1 MSETISTVR
10 KLSCLREYV
19 AAALALIILATT
31 VILILLSLKYTDNSE
46 SFSRANELLETLI
59 PLLTF
64 VLGYYFNKT
73 STEPR
78 AEKAEETARTAAVDA
93 LQAIEARTRADLD
106 AQMAKDKTRDVKSA
120 LAELGQ
126 TTEKYLSRVSSPT
139 PSTLTLSG
147 EQDQTESEE
156 KLRLELRAA
165 LLHAKRHIT
174 RDA

>member
-1 MSETISTVR
+1 MPETISTDR
-10 KLSCLREYV
+10 TLSRIREYV
-19 AAALALIILATT
+19 TAALALIMLATT
-31 VILILLSLKYTDNSE
+31 GILILSSLKYINNSE
-46 SFSRANELLETLI
+46 SFSRVTDLLKTVI

-64 VLGYYFNKT
+64 VFGYYFNKT

-78 AEKAEETARTAAVDA
+78 AEKAEETARAADDDA
-93 LQAIEARTRADLD
+93 RKANEARARADSD
-106 AQMAKDKTRDVKSA
+106 AQMAKDETRDVKSA

-126 TTEKYLSRVSSPT
+126 TTEKYLSRVSSPM
-139 PSTLTLSG
+139 PNTLSG

>member
-1 MSETISTVR
+1 LSETISTDR
-10 KLSCLREYV
+10 KLSRIREYV

-78 AEKAEETARTAAVDA
+78 AEKAEETARAANDDA
-93 LQAIEARTRADLD
+93 RKANEAKARADSD
-106 AQMAKDKTRDVKSA
+106 AQMSKDETRDVKSA

-126 TTEKYLSRVSSPT
+126 TTEKYLSRVSSPR
-139 PSTLTLSG
+139 PGTLG
-147 EQDQTESEE
+147 EEQNQTESEE

-165 LLHAKRHIT
+165 LLHAKRHIAW
-174 RDA
+174 DA

>member
-1 MSETISTVR
+1 MSETISTDR
-10 KLSCLREYV
+10 KLSRIREYV

-31 VILILLSLKYTDNSE
+31 GIVILSSLKYTNNSE
-46 SFSRANELLETLI
+46 SFSRVNELLATLI

-78 AEKAEETARTAAVDA
+78 AEKAEETARAAAINA
-93 LQAIEARTRADLD
+93 LQAIEARARADSD
-106 AQMAKDKTRDVKSA
+106 AKMAKDKTRDVRSA
-120 LAELGQ
+120 LAGLEQ
-126 TTEKYLSRVSSPT
+126 TTEKYLSHLSSPR
-139 PSTLTLSG
+139 PGTLG
-147 EQDQTESEE
+147 ENQNQTESEE

>member
-1 MSETISTVR
+1 MSETISTDR
-10 KLSCLREYV
+10 TLSRIREYV
-19 AAALALIILATT
+19 TAALALIMLATT
-31 VILILLSLKYTDNSE
+31 GILILSSLKYINNSE
-46 SFSRANELLETLI
+46 SFSRVTDLLKTVI

-64 VLGYYFNKT
+64 VFGYYFNKT

-78 AEKAEETARTAAVDA
+78 AEKAEETARVAAVDA
-93 LQAIEARTRADLD
+93 LQAIEAKTHADSD
-106 AQMAKDKTRDVKSA
+106 AKMAKDETRDVKSA

-126 TTEKYLSRVSSPT
+126 TTEKYLSHLSSPR
-139 PSTLTLSG
+139 PGTLRG
-147 EQDQTESEE
+147 GQNQTESEE

>member
-1 MSETISTVR
+1 MSETISTEL
-10 KLSCLREYV
+10 KLSRFREYV
-19 AAALALIILATT
+19 TAALALIILATT
-31 VILILLSLKYTDNSE
+31 VILILLSLKYTNNSE
-46 SFSRANELLETLI
+46 SFSRVNELLETLI

-78 AEKAEETARTAAVDA
+78 AEKAEETARAAAINA
-93 LQAIEARTRADLD
+93 LQAIEARARADSD
-106 AQMAKDKTRDVKSA
+106 AKMAKDKTRDVRSA
-120 LAELGQ
+120 LAGLEQ
-126 TTEKYLSRVSSPT
+126 TTEKYLSHLSSPR
-139 PSTLTLSG
+139 PGTLG
-147 EQDQTESEE
+147 EKQDQTESEE